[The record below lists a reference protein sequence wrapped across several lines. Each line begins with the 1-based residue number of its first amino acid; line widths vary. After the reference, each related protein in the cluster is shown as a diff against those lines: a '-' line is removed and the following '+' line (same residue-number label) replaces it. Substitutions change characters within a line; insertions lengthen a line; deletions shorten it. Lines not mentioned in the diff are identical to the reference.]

1 MSPNGS
7 WAANVNSYKL
17 LTTYRTVVNNLSLV
31 RDVHRATNPIH
42 MAPVPNYPTKV
53 PTVLY
58 LDDEEENRVMFKAAF
73 RKDFNVLLAAD
84 LNAAWQLLEADEVHV
99 VICDQRMPGV
109 TGSEALRRIREHYPH
124 VHRMLITAHADLQAL
139 VDALNEGGVCHYIQ
153 KPWEVEEVRKAV
165 AKAWA
170 QCRTDMEQRA
180 YTAML
185 LESNRQLE
193 SALRQ
198 SLLS

>member
-1 MSPNGS
+1 MHGHTRRYGRSNRPQM
-7 WAANVNSYKL
+7 
-17 LTTYRTVVNNLSLV
+17 T
-31 RDVHRATNPIH
+31 
-42 MAPVPNYPTKV
+42 PVPKATSMV
-53 PTVLY
+53 PTVLFI
-58 LDDEEENRVMFKAAF
+58 DDEEENRLLFQATF
-73 RKDFNVLLAAD
+73 RKEFNVVLAAD
-84 LNAAWQLLEADEVHV
+84 LNSAWQVLETEDVHV

-109 TGSEALRRIREHYPH
+109 AGSEALRRIRERHPQ

-153 KPWEVEEVRKAV
+153 KPWEVAEVRLAV

-170 QCRTDMEQRA
+170 QCRSEMERKA

>member
-1 MSPNGS
+1 MIAMPQ
-7 WAANVNSYKL
+7 
-17 LTTYRTVVNNLSLV
+17 
-31 RDVHRATNPIH
+31 HC
-42 MAPVPNYPTKV
+42 PTV

-58 LDDEEENRVMFKAAF
+58 IDDEEENRITFKATF
-73 RKDFNVLLAAD
+73 RKDFNVVLAAD
-84 LNAAWQLLEADEVHV
+84 LNEAWKVLEVARVHV

-109 TGSEALRRIREHYPH
+109 AGSEALRRIRERYPQ

-153 KPWEVEEVRKAV
+153 KPWEVDDVRRAVAQAWARHQAEMERKAFTE
-165 AKAWA
+165 K
-170 QCRTDMEQRA
+170 
-180 YTAML
+180 L

-193 SALRQ
+193 FALRQ